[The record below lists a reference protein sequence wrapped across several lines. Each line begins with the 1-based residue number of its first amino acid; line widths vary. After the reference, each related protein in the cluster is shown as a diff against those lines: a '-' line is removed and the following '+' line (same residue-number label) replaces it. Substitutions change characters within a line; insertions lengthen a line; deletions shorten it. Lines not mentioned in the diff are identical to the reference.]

1 MFYLFKDLFFAEP
14 LDTAVYMWWDSF
26 CYDWHCGN
34 RRRESGGED
43 MEMQDVMFGTIS
55 QILAIPSEICQG
67 AALHGLS
74 HLHHPETE
82 ALIQRYLDENPSVNK
97 DLRNMAVAAGRFEL
111 M

>member
-1 MFYLFKDLFFAEP
+1 MPYLFKDLFFAEP

-34 RRRESGGED
+34 RKRERGGED
-43 MEMQDVMFGTIS
+43 MAMQDVMFETLS

-67 AALHGLS
+67 AAIHGLS
-74 HLHHPETE
+74 HLHHPKTE
-82 ALIQRYLDENPSVNK
+82 ALIQRYLDRNPS
-97 DLRNMAVAAGRFEL
+97 LSEEWRATALAASRFEL